1 MNQIAFD
8 SPIKVQS
15 YVLTLVTF
23 EQVIIIALHH
33 CMQDIIWLENEIVF
47 VLTRDRTL
55 YRSDTDGRSFENV
68 MGMLE
73 DSSVEEPPFE
83 NGVAAMYPSDADSGR
98 VFFQGHSPTCPQ

>member
-1 MNQIAFD
+1 
-8 SPIKVQS
+8 
-15 YVLTLVTF
+15 
-23 EQVIIIALHH
+23 
-33 CMQDIIWLENEIVF
+33 MQDIIWLENEIVF

-55 YRSDTDGRSFENV
+55 YRSDTDGRTFENV

-98 VFFQGHSPTCPQ
+98 VFFQGHSLPSLPARGRSAVTHVVGVQVAARCTG

>member
-1 MNQIAFD
+1 
-8 SPIKVQS
+8 
-15 YVLTLVTF
+15 
-23 EQVIIIALHH
+23 
-33 CMQDIIWLENEIVF
+33 MQDIIWLENEIVF

-83 NGVAAMYPSDADSGR
+83 NGVAAMYPSDADPGR
-98 VFFQGHSPTCPQ
+98 VFFQGTSLPACPPALAGTKQRGWRHQAAARCTG